1 MAEDISNVSAG
12 DGEIQKCYSSA
23 PRRLPA
29 VGRVYNAA
37 GQRSAVRWAPDG
49 AGGYTLQDLGDLG
62 GGEADARTINHAGQ
76 VAGYSTKAN
85 GGGALRAA
93 LWTPGQAIEEL
104 ALLQSQGGSS
114 ALALS
119 EVVGGPVYISG
130 WGVGTARGSNSG
142 PS

>member
-62 GGEADARTINHAGQ
+62 GGEADVRTINHAGQ
-76 VAGYSTKAN
+76 VAGYSTRRMEAGRYERLSGRQGKPSRSSHCSRA
-85 GGGALRAA
+85 RAA
-93 LWTPGQAIEEL
+93 PAH
-104 ALLQSQGGSS
+104 S
-114 ALALS
+114 
-119 EVVGGPVYISG
+119 
-130 WGVGTARGSNSG
+130 R
-142 PS
+142 